1 MTGMPGDAPAAGPAS
16 GTNTAAGTAAGAG
29 RPLLGDG
36 GVATDDA
43 AVAVAGLVAE
53 LQQGLDDRDAGVYN
67 RHFAADVLWGS
78 PFGMTVEGYGP
89 LHAIHE
95 RLNAE
100 QRGGT
105 ASRYEVA
112 AVLSPAPDVIVT
124 QVRRVALGPDGEPAP
139 PRAPAAD
146 ASGTFSEMAMYV
158 LVRRDGQWW
167 LAAGQNTLV
176 LPPPG

>member
-1 MTGMPGDAPAAGPAS
+1 MTGAE
-16 GTNTAAGTAAGAG
+16 TEAGTGGLAGASAGAGAGAG
-29 RPLLGDG
+29 RPVLEEG
-36 GVATDDA
+36 GVEPGEAAA
-43 AVAVAGLVAE
+43 AVDALVAE
-53 LQQGLDDRDAGVYN
+53 LQAGIDTRDADVYN

-78 PFGMTVEGYGP
+78 PFGAVLQGYER
-89 LHAIHE
+89 LHRIHV
-95 RLNAE
+95 RLNAG
-100 QRGGT
+100 QRGGP

-124 QVRRVALGPDGEPAP
+124 HVRRVALGPDGAPVPPQPPAS
-139 PRAPAAD
+139 D
-146 ASGTFSEMAMYV
+146 GSGTFSEMALYV